1 MDLAQAHVE
10 SLDYLLNKKNQETCE
25 VYNVGTGKG
34 VSVLELIKSF
44 ESATGKKVPFE
55 ISDPRPGDT
64 VVAYADPSKIKLN
77 IGWMA
82 KYSLEEALLSA
93 WKWEEKISQ

>member
-10 SLDYLLNKKNQETCE
+10 SLDYLLNNKNQETCE

-44 ESATGKKVPFE
+44 ESTTGKKVPFE

-82 KYSLEEALLSA
+82 NYSLEEALLSA
-93 WKWEEKISQ
+93 WKWEEKINQ